1 MDYNINDKTCTN
13 TTHATTCTPACR
25 STTSRNPS
33 RTATCIATTCHNTTT
48 VGSDTLHHDLDVTN
62 DNALVNPSG
71 PGVFDQCTREPA
83 VLIKTKHQPLRIS
96 TFNTRTLKDNWRLSE
111 LIYNARNQDLSIVGI
126 QEHRRVHEEEL
137 NQNEGYHFNTGSAW
151 RNSSQAAVGGV
162 GILLKNSAERAMST
176 ITSL

>member
-1 MDYNINDKTCTN
+1 M
-13 TTHATTCTPACR
+13 
-25 STTSRNPS
+25 
-33 RTATCIATTCHNTTT
+33 
-48 VGSDTLHHDLDVTN
+48 
-62 DNALVNPSG
+62 
-71 PGVFDQCTREPA
+71 FDQCTREPA

-137 NQNEGYHFNTGSAW
+137 NFYQNEGYHFITGSAW

-162 GILLKNSAERAMST
+162 GILLKNSAERAMSS
-176 ITSL
+176 ITSLSPRILVAHFNGNPCTTIIVAYAPTNDKKNEADTETFYNDLRRVTTPQLSSSTGVFKCEDKFGSRSISLP